1 MTLPVGA
8 RAALCATGFVATWTA
23 IALAAVRWDPW
34 RVTVPAWL
42 RGAGAALGALGGLLA
57 LACVVT
63 FVRRGRGTPAPF
75 DPPTEFVAAGPYG
88 WVRNPMYVGG
98 ALLLLGSGLALGS
111 PVLCGLAAVFLVLA
125 HLFVV
130 LYEEPQLARR
140 FGSPYE
146 QYKRTVGRWVPR
158 RPRV

>member
-1 MTLPVGA
+1 MSVPVAA
-8 RAALCATGFVATWTA
+8 RAALCATGFVATWAA
-23 IALAAVRWDPW
+23 IAWVTWRWDPW
-34 RVTVPAWL
+34 RGAVPAWL
-42 RGAGAALGALGGLLA
+42 RWPGAVLGVLGGVLA

-98 ALLLLGSGLALGS
+98 ALLLLGAGLALGS
-111 PVLCGLAAVFLVLA
+111 PVVCGLGAVFLVLA

-130 LYEEPQLARR
+130 LYEEPRLARR
-140 FGSPYE
+140 FGPQYE
-146 QYKRTVGRWVPR
+146 RYKATVPRWVPGR
-158 RPRV
+158 ARV